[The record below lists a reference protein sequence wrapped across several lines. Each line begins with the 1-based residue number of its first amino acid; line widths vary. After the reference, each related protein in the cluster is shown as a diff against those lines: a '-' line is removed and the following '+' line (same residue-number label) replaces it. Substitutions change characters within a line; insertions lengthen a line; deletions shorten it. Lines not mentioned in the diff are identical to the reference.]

1 MAKGKVGLGRRGE
14 GLAAEALQQRGFTI
28 VAQNWHC
35 PEGEVDL
42 IAQRAGEWYFVEV
55 RTRRGTGRGNAGVYG
70 SPEESL
76 TPRKFA
82 RMVAVARRYLS
93 EQGTDEADDAAW
105 HVSFV
110 AVALDGA
117 GRLERITVYLDPE
130 SDPWEVL

>member
-1 MAKGKVGLGRRGE
+1 MAKGKVGLGRQGE
-14 GLAAEALQQRGFTI
+14 ALAAEALQQRGFTI

-35 PEGEVDL
+35 PEGEADL
-42 IAQRAGEWYFVEV
+42 IAQRADEWYFVEV
-55 RTRRGTGRGNAGVYG
+55 RTRRGTGCGNSGSYG

-110 AVALDGA
+110 AVALDST

-130 SDPWEVL
+130 SEPWEVL

>member
-14 GLAAEALQQRGFTI
+14 TLAAEALQQRGFTI
-28 VAQNWHC
+28 ISQNWHC
-35 PEGEVDL
+35 PEGEADL

-55 RTRRGTGRGNAGVYG
+55 RTRRGTARG

-82 RMVAVARRYLS
+82 RMEAVARRYLS
-93 EQGTDEADDAAW
+93 AQGTDEAQDVAW

>member
-1 MAKGKVGLGRRGE
+1 MAKGRVGLGRRGE
-14 GLAAEALQQRGFTI
+14 ALAAEALQQRGFTI

-35 PEGEVDL
+35 PEGEADV
-42 IAQRAGEWYFVEV
+42 IAQRAGEWYFIEV
-55 RTRRGTGRGNAGVYG
+55 RTRRGTNRGSAGGYG

-82 RMVAVARRYLS
+82 RMEAVARRYLS
-93 EQGTDEADDAAW
+93 KQGTDEAQDVAW

>member
-1 MAKGKVGLGRRGE
+1 MAKGRVGLGRRGE
-14 GLAAEALQQRGFTI
+14 ALAADALRQRGFTI

-35 PEGEVDL
+35 REGEVDL

-55 RTRRGTGRGNAGVYG
+55 RTRRIPNRGSGYG

-82 RMVAVARRYLS
+82 RMETVARRYLS
-93 EQGTDEADDAAW
+93 EQGAEEAQDVAW

-110 AVALDGA
+110 AVVLDGA
-117 GRLERITVYLDPE
+117 GRLKRITVYLDPE

>member
-14 GLAAEALQQRGFTI
+14 ALAADVLQRHGFTV

-35 PEGEVDL
+35 REGEADL
-42 IAQRAGEWYFVEV
+42 IAQRAGEWYFIEV
-55 RTRRGTGRGNAGVYG
+55 RTRRGTSYG

-82 RMVAVARRYLS
+82 RMETVARRYLGD
-93 EQGTDEADDAAW
+93 QGTDEARDVVW

-110 AVALDGA
+110 AVALDSA

-130 SDPWEVL
+130 SEPWEVL